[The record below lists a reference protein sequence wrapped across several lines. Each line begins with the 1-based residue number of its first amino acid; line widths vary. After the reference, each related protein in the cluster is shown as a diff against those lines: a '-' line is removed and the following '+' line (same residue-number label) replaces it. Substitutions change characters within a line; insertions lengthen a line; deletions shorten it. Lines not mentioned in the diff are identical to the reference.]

1 MVVNRIPAEDEGL
14 YARRQWTP
22 RGRGGRTT
30 VGSEL
35 SFEKNAASLLE
46 SDESGNWAKENV
58 LNPFI
63 NGTGVIQ
70 LYNNFVSEKKEPLK
84 VAQAKMLSR
93 DWAVQAVS
101 SAAGAILPYAL
112 AGKAA
117 GFALE
122 STGNK
127 LGLQG
132 MAGRFFASETTAQVI
147 GAGLYDF
154 AKSPHKGETRLGN
167 AAGSMVGFGLFS
179 VGNRLVDYKLANSAT
194 GWNVLGKIGAG
205 AVGGLGSYE
214 TSTRVSEQ
222 LGEKTD
228 TSWEAR
234 TNAMVNGA
242 FLNVAMPLVQKG
254 TTRVI
259 DELVHAQSWG
269 KGIPIARQLDYLG
282 FKDPELLKLAKE
294 NPLARVKMVEDAPQG
309 SRADTHTNTVDFVK
323 SEGPGKLA
331 HELKHLRLAK
341 QGEPAYRHLAQ
352 ILEGNPD
359 KIKLRNAEAEFIML
373 RGTMESQARQVE
385 KQLIARRNGT
395 EVSGPDS
402 PLNIAFE
409 KASNGKTYLDN
420 WGSEWAQF
428 RSDRNFRPRYEYSP
442 GRGDGTAGGSSLPIK
457 AEARTSFA
465 IPGQIKKESIKPGS
479 PDHLGATVSDK
490 GINFAV
496 ESTYATKMELLI
508 YKNPNDKQ
516 PAQVIP
522 MQKTGETWHAFV
534 EGLPEGTAYHYRAD
548 GPYNPADGHFFNPK
562 KALLDPYAKQVSH
575 SELPVN
581 DHVLAFDP
589 KAADPINT
597 PSKLDS
603 AEHIPKAIA
612 VRTGDKTF
620 DWKGDKPLNIPW
632 SESVIME
639 ANLRGYSAGD
649 PALGSKAGTYV
660 GTLEKLM
667 HAKQQLGAK
676 FTAVE
681 FTPLM
686 QGDRGPWPP
695 KNPLTGEQ
703 LRDSWNYNQ
712 TAYMSPA
719 GDLAH
724 KPGNQVNEL
733 KTLVRDVHQKLGSE
747 VILDIVFNHTR
758 ESDVKGPTFSFRG
771 LDNKNYYMLMPNRP
785 ELYRD
790 LTGCGNTLNVN
801 NPRVQ
806 KLILDTLRYWVTDYH
821 VDGFRFDLASVFKVE
836 ANGNESFKPPIIK
849 AIESDP
855 ILKNTKLIAEPWSMT
870 QYHLGNFSDV
880 RWGEWNGKFR
890 DTVRRFVKGDTG
902 QLADLATRIAG
913 SDDMFDRS
921 QGRNSINFITAHDG
935 FTLYDLVSY
944 NNKRNHANGE
954 NNRDGSNDNFSW
966 NHGHEGSVKDAPIP
980 QNQKAAIEQLRTQQM
995 KNMMSI
1001 LFLSQGVPM
1010 YLAGD
1015 DMRRTVDGNNNAWN
1029 GDKQNQVDWKL
1040 AQQNPDM
1047 LRFTSKM
1054 IELRQR
1060 AEIGKL
1066 QPKDITWHGIEPFKP
1081 EHFDQNRFIAWE
1093 YKPASE
1099 AGKPLYMAFNAYW
1112 EPITVKLPSGGWQK
1126 LVDTTQPMGRDIVDP
1141 GQGARVEHSY
1151 TIQPRSGIVLQSDN
1165 K

>member
-1 MVVNRIPAEDEGL
+1 M
-14 YARRQWTP
+14 
-22 RGRGGRTT
+22 
-30 VGSEL
+30 GSEL
-35 SFEKNAASLLE
+35 SFEKHASSLLVQ
-46 SDESGNWAKENV
+46 DESGNWVKENV
-58 LNPFI
+58 VNPFI

-84 VAQAKMLSR
+84 VEQARMLSAN
-93 DWAVQAVS
+93 WAVQSIS

-122 STGNK
+122 SAGNK

-132 MAGRFFASETTAQVI
+132 AAGRFFASETTAQVL

-179 VGNRLVDYKLANSAT
+179 AGNRFVDTKMATST

-214 TSTRVSEQ
+214 TANRVSNM
-222 LGEKTD
+222 LGLQTETNA
-228 TSWEAR
+228 EAR
-234 TNAMVNGA
+234 INAMVNGA
-242 FLNVAMPLVQKG
+242 FLNVAMPLAQKG
-254 TTRVI
+254 ATRVI
-259 DELVHAQSWG
+259 DELVHQRSWG
-269 KGIPIARQLDYLG
+269 NGVPVARQLDYLG
-282 FKDPELLKLAKE
+282 FKDPELLQLARE
-294 NPLARVKMVEDAPQG
+294 NPLAKVKMVETASYG
-309 SRADTHTNTVDFVK
+309 SHADILSNTVQFVK
-323 SEGPGKLA
+323 SEGAGKLA

-341 QGEPAYRHLAQ
+341 QAEPAYQ
-352 ILEGNPD
+352 
-359 KIKLRNAEAEFIML
+359 KIAAMVERSNDPSKMRNAEAEFIML
-373 RGTMESQARQVE
+373 RGTMESQARQAE
-385 KQLIARRNGT
+385 KQLLARRNNT
-395 EVSGPDS
+395 EPSAPDS

-409 KASNGKTYLDN
+409 KANNGKLYLDN
-420 WGSEWAQF
+420 WGAEWAQF
-428 RSDRNFRPRYEYSP
+428 KADRSFRPRYEFSP
-442 GRGDGTAGGSSLPIK
+442 ERAGTASGGSALPIR
-457 AEARTSFA
+457 AETKPALAVPGA
-465 IPGQIKKESIKPGS
+465 IPREAIKPGTA
-479 PDHLGATVSDK
+479 DQLGATVTDR

-496 ESTYATKMELLI
+496 ESTHATNMELLI

-522 MQKTGETWHAFV
+522 MQKTGETWHTFV
-534 EGLPEGTAYHYRAD
+534 EGLPEGTSYHYRAD
-548 GPYNPADGHFFNPK
+548 GPYKPSEGHYFNPK
-562 KALLDPYAKQVSH
+562 KALIDPYAKQLSH
-575 SELPVN
+575 NELPVN
-581 DHVLAFDP
+581 DHVLAYDP

-597 PSKLDS
+597 PSRLDS

-612 VRTGDKTF
+612 IRTGEKTF

-632 SESVIME
+632 SETVIME
-639 ANLRGYSAGD
+639 ANMRGFSGGD
-649 PALGSKAGTYV
+649 ATLGSKAGTYV
-660 GTLEKLM
+660 GTLEKLI
-667 HAKQQLGAK
+667 HAKEQLGAK

-695 KNPLTGEQ
+695 KNPLNGEQ

-712 TAYMSPA
+712 TSYMSPA

-758 ESDVKGPTFSFRG
+758 EGDPKGPTFSFRG
-771 LDNKNYYMLMPNRP
+771 LDNKTYYMLMPNRP

-790 LTGCGNTLNVN
+790 LTGCGNTLNAN

-806 KLILDTLRYWVTDYH
+806 KLIMDTLRYWVTDYH
-821 VDGFRFDLASVFKVE
+821 VDGFRFDLASVFKMDN
-836 ANGNESFKPPIIK
+836 NGHDMAKPPILQ
-849 AIESDP
+849 AIENDP
-855 ILKNTKLIAEPWSMT
+855 VLKNTKMIAEPWSME
-870 QYHLGNFSDV
+870 QYHVGKFSDV

-913 SDDMFDRS
+913 SDDMYDRS
-921 QGRNSINFITAHDG
+921 KGRNSINFVTAHDG

-944 NNKRNHANGE
+944 NQKHNLANGE

-966 NHGHEGSVKDAPIP
+966 NHGYEGPVKNAPLP
-980 QNQKAAIEQLRTQQM
+980 EVQKAAIEHLRTQQM
-995 KNMMSI
+995 KNMLSL

-1029 GDKQNQVDWKL
+1029 GDKQNQIDWKL

-1066 QPKDITWHGIEPFKP
+1066 LPKDITWHGVEPNKP
-1081 EHFDQNRFIAWE
+1081 QHWDQNRFIAWE
-1093 YKPASE
+1093 YNPANPN
-1099 AGKPLYMAFNAYW
+1099 GKPLYMAFNSYW
-1112 EPITVKLPSGGWQK
+1112 EPLTIKLPSGPWQK

-1141 GQGARVEHSY
+1141 GQGARVEHTY
-1151 TIQPRSGIVLQSDN
+1151 TIQPRSGIVLQSD